1 MQISSGELISVIV
14 PVYNVEKY
22 LRACVD
28 SIRAQTYAQ
37 LEIILID
44 DGSVDSSGRICDKL
58 AEKDERIRVI
68 HKENTGISDCRN
80 LGVSQ
85 ARGRL
90 VTFIDA
96 DDLVTEKYVEHLA
109 DAMIRGDADIAVTLH
124 KKFRDG
130 SKPKR
135 NRVSKAAKDYLI
147 VYSAE
152 YAIEDMLYQ
161 YQLPVYAW
169 GKLYKKELFD
179 QVNFP
184 DGELYEDLSTVYRLF
199 DRCER
204 IALSPICDYGY
215 RQRKESLSKAAPT
228 KQKMVQLTICKEI
241 LSFVKEKYPLIEG
254 AAISRLFVTALELYR
269 SIPGTAEN
277 KPERAKCEK
286 VLKHYGKYVRKD
298 RNNNGV
304 TRMQASFCLIGKK

>member
-1 MQISSGELISVIV
+1 MQINSGELISVIV

-44 DGSVDSSGRICDKL
+44 DGSVDSSGKICDKL
-58 AEKDERIRVI
+58 SEKDARIRVI
-68 HKENTGISDCRN
+68 HKENTGIADCRN

-85 ARGRL
+85 AGGRL
-90 VTFIDA
+90 LTFIDA

-109 DAMIRGDADIAVTLH
+109 DAMLRGDADMAVTMH

-130 SKPKR
+130 MKPKR
-135 NRVSKAAKDYLI
+135 NTVSKAARDYLI
-147 VYSAE
+147 VYSPE

-161 YQLPVYAW
+161 YQLPVYVW

-179 QVNFP
+179 QVCFP
-184 DGELYEDLSTVYRLF
+184 TGELYEDLSTTYRLF

-215 RQRKESLSKAAPT
+215 RQHKGSLSKAAPVR
-228 KQKMVQLTICKEI
+228 QKMIQLSICEEI
-241 LSFVKEKYPLIEG
+241 LSFVREKYPLIEG
-254 AAISRLFVTALELYR
+254 AAISRLFVTALELYHN
-269 SIPGTAEN
+269 IPRTEEYKA
-277 KPERAKCEK
+277 ERAECEK
-286 VLKHYGKYVRKD
+286 ALKRCRKHVRKD

-304 TRMQASFCLIGKK
+304 TRMRASFCLIGKK